1 MDPIRKLFFG
11 DVRKQNWPE
20 TGKVFTVC
28 SDLRSQSIKRG
39 RISREGV
46 LDVRESRE
54 RRDKIVP
61 KFSPEK
67 RRKNAI
73 LACNVPLFRAGSL
86 VVRKSRDRRDR
97 IFDKNSQKRIF
108 FLCVSEIF
116 FKSGCVRYPL
126 KFSFFLAAEKL
137 FVLGG
142 GGYNF

>member
-1 MDPIRKLFFG
+1 MGVFG
-11 DVRKQNWPE
+11 GE
-20 TGKVFTVC
+20 IGKFFTVC

-116 FKSGCVRYPL
+116 FKSGCGGAHPN
-126 KFSFFLAAEKL
+126 FFIFLAAEKL
-137 FVLGG
+137 TFW
-142 GGYNF
+142 GGYNFRTR